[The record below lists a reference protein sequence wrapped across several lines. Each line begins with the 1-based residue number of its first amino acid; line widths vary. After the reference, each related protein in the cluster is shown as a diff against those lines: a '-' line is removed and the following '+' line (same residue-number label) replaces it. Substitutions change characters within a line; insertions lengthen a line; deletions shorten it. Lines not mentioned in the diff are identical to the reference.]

1 MNALRPLTPEDIP
14 RMVDINEQGLPGT
27 GKVTESEMADLL
39 DLSELALGYDEHN
52 VLNGFVLCL
61 LPKTSYGSLNYAWF
75 NQRYEEFLYVDR
87 IAVAENVR
95 SHGIGTH
102 LYNKVIDH
110 AEQLDIP
117 VTAEVSLLP
126 PNPGSM
132 RFHNRHGFEKVGVFE
147 QAKKA
152 VTMLIRR
159 SQ

>member
-1 MNALRPLTPEDIP
+1 MDALRRLTPEDVP
-14 RMVDINEQGLPGT
+14 RMVVINEQGLPGT
-27 GKVTESEMADLL
+27 GKVSEAEMADLL
-39 DLSELALGYDEHN
+39 SLSELALGYDDDN

-75 NQRYEEFLYVDR
+75 NQHYDEFLYVDR

-95 SHGIGTH
+95 SRGIGTH

-110 AEQLDIP
+110 AQQLGVP
-117 VTAEVSLLP
+117 VTAEVSLRP

>member
-110 AEQLDIP
+110 AEQLDVP

>member
-1 MNALRPLTPEDIP
+1 MNALRPLTPEDVP
-14 RMVDINEQGLPGT
+14 RMVLINEQGLPGT
-27 GKVTESEMADLL
+27 GKVTEAEMADLL
-39 DLSELALGYDEHN
+39 GLSELALGYDDDN

-75 NQRYEEFLYVDR
+75 NQNYDEFLYVDR
-87 IAVAENVR
+87 IAVAENAR
-95 SHGIGTH
+95 SRRIGTH

-110 AEQLDIP
+110 AQQLGVP
-117 VTAEVSLLP
+117 VTAEVSLRP

>member
-1 MNALRPLTPEDIP
+1 MDALRPLTPEDVP
-14 RMVDINEQGLPGT
+14 RMVLINEQGLPGT
-27 GKVTESEMADLL
+27 GKVTETEMADLL
-39 DLSELALGYDEHN
+39 DLSELALGYDDDN

-75 NQRYEEFLYVDR
+75 NQRYDEFLYVDR
-87 IAVAENVR
+87 IAVAENLR
-95 SHGIGTH
+95 SRRIGTH

-110 AEQLDIP
+110 AEQLGVP
-117 VTAEVSLLP
+117 VTAEVSLRP

-147 QAKKA
+147 QTKKA